1 MLEAIAA
8 CLTGLARPCF
18 VAQPDAP
25 EHLETKIPPP
35 PSSVAQPASGPLLAI
50 TRQSSSPLEQEKLRK
65 AASVP
70 TLPVPPSP
78 QDRLLED
85 REALQAILGGLT
97 VAALLINWRMTPLA
111 QLPALLLGQF
121 PWLVLAA
128 LAGAYAAHL
137 VSTTP
142 ATSKYGTRA
151 LSGSDQQPNAPALS
165 ADSSAEAPPESH
177 PQLARDGSRRSLA
190 RSSFYPASILSTKN
204 LVRIMTREETSDGA
218 GSAPPAPPAPASDGG
233 GGSSMI
239 LRTLRKSMTS
249 LSPQKWTPR
258 KETEHKRREEE
269 ELSTLWNRNT
279 PSDYGWVREL
289 LEQIARCEPPPVQDA
304 DVVGAYGDPLF
315 VVLGAC
321 PSMFAG
327 MQAVMYSAMPPRA
340 PLPPRVPTRR
350 PSLDALLSGAA
361 AAADQSPPST
371 PPHRRPVVDV
381 VEEDVRPSLDEL
393 LAAEDDDEA
402 PRTHS
407 HSHPL
412 RVPPQAPP
420 EPSAPRRPT
429 VDFWWIKPQREC
441 ASALERCTLRRQ
453 NHGPHKN
460 SPGHSAALYAPLAAL
475 LDEETGA
482 NDDILFGLE
491 RTVHGVWRAT
501 VRRREQSQ
509 CFYLLLV
516 WQEAWTSNVLAST
529 KFIEGKLLY
538 QKSPDGTEFFACPY
552 RIQNEEITVH
562 FEREELFTDV
572 LPPARFKLGCDT
584 APKSGV
590 V

>member
-1 MLEAIAA
+1 MEALEALAA
-8 CLTGLARPCF
+8 CIAGLAPCF
-18 VAQPDAP
+18 VGQPDAP
-25 EHLETKIPPP
+25 EQLEAKTPPRP
-35 PSSVAQPASGPLLAI
+35 FSVTQPASGPLAI
-50 TRQSSSPLEQEKLRK
+50 TRQSSTPQQKLCK

-111 QLPALLLGQF
+111 QLPALLLGQV

-137 VSTTP
+137 VSQTTP

-165 ADSSAEAPPESH
+165 VHSSAEAPPESH
-177 PQLARDGSRRSLA
+177 PLARDGSRRSLA
-190 RSSFYPASILSTKN
+190 RSSFYPASILSTKS
-204 LVRIMTREETSDGA
+204 LMRIMTREETSNGA

-233 GGSSMI
+233 GESSMI
-239 LRTLRKSMTS
+239 LHTLRKSLTN

-258 KETEHKRREEE
+258 EETERNRREEKK
-269 ELSTLWNRNT
+269 LSTLSNRNT
-279 PSDYGWVREL
+279 PSHYGWVREL

-304 DVVGAYGDPLF
+304 DVVCSYGDPLF

-321 PSMFAG
+321 PSIFAG

-350 PSLDALLSGAA
+350 PSLDAILSGAGNSH
-361 AAADQSPPST
+361 QTPPSP
-371 PPHRRPVVDV
+371 PPHRSPVVDV

-402 PRTHS
+402 PRTL
-407 HSHPL
+407 L
-412 RVPPQAPP
+412 RVPPPAPP
-420 EPSAPRRPT
+420 PAPQEPSALAPRRPA

-441 ASALERCTLRRQ
+441 ATALERCTLRRQ

-475 LDEETGA
+475 LDEEAGA
-482 NDDILFGLE
+482 NADILFGLE

-501 VRRREQSQ
+501 VRPREQSQ

-538 QKSPDGTEFFACPY
+538 QKSPNGTEYFSCPY
-552 RIQNEEITVH
+552 RIENAEITVH
-562 FEREELFTDV
+562 FEREEVFTDV
-572 LPPARFKLGCDT
+572 LPPARFKLGCDA
-584 APKSGV
+584 APKSV
-590 V
+590 VV